1 MDGAARNERAP
12 SGGRLGLGGPG
23 GMGIG
28 TVRLL
33 GLAAQCLLDDGEDSD
48 QRAADGG
55 GFQIYGEHDCIL

>member
-1 MDGAARNERAP
+1 
-12 SGGRLGLGGPG
+12 
-23 GMGIG
+23 MGIG